1 MALADILAEFDREEI
16 EGVSQNIWDLLNI
29 PEARK
34 VGVSHERIDNIIPT
48 MRDYIAYWR
57 EYPDMFIDF
66 LQTGVNGKIPE
77 TGLRFYFYQRVFL
90 RVAMRYRYVYAVFPR
105 AYSKSFLSVLVL
117 MCRCILYPRAKLFV
131 TSGGKEQSAQI
142 VKEKV
147 SELCTFV
154 PALDRELD
162 RRLGK
167 TREGKDYVIYMFKNG
182 SYFDNVAAS
191 EKSRGKR
198 RHAGLVEECVGVDG
212 EVLQQVIIPMMNI
225 SRPCM
230 DGSVHNEE
238 IINKAQLYITTAGF
252 KATFAYRKLIQ
263 TLVQMITEPDKAFVM
278 GGTFKIPV
286 ITGLLDK
293 DFIQDLRRDGTF
305 NEVSF
310 LREYESKWA
319 GTSEEAFF
327 SGDAFDRNRVLQKPE
342 YEHSGRSSA
351 LSYYIL
357 SMDVARKNTG
367 KDGCDSVITVLKVTP
382 QNYGEVSIKSLVNLY
397 SLTNM
402 HFEDQAI
409 WAKRLFYKYKARRIV
424 IDANGLG
431 IGLVDYM
438 VKSQIDPITGDEYPD
453 FGVENDDENYYKRFK
468 TANTEQDAMYLIK
481 ANAPINTEAHSNV
494 QTQLTSGKLKFL
506 IDERMAKVK
515 LLGTQRGKQ
524 MTPDERTNY
533 LKPYTL
539 TSILR
544 EEMGNLREENEG
556 FNIIL
561 KQANKTIRK
570 DKFSALE
577 YGLYY
582 IKQDEDSKRK
592 KKKKFNAAE
601 WRFSSHIG

>member
-1 MALADILAEFDREEI
+1 MALKDILEQFDKQEI

-34 VGVSHERIDNIIPT
+34 VGVSHDRINNIIDV

-66 LQTGVNGKIPE
+66 LQTGDNGTIPE
-77 TGLRFYFYQRVFL
+77 TGLRFFFYQRCFL
-90 RVAMRYRYVYAVFPR
+90 RIAMRYRYVYAVFPR
-105 AYSKSFLSVLVL
+105 AYSKSFLSVLTM

-147 SELCTFV
+147 QELCTLV

-198 RHAGLVEECVGVDG
+198 RHGGLVEECVGVDG
-212 EVLQQVIIPMMNI
+212 NVLQQVLIPMMNI

-238 IINKAQLYITTAGF
+238 ILNKSQLYITTAGF
-252 KATFAYRKLIQ
+252 KATFSYNKLIQ

-286 ITGLLDK
+286 IAGLLDK
-293 DFIQDLRRDGTF
+293 DFISDLRRDGTF
-305 NEVSF
+305 NEISF

-319 GTSEEAFF
+319 GTSEDAFF
-327 SGDAFDRNRVLQKPE
+327 NGETFDRMRVLQKPE
-342 YEHSGRSSA
+342 YEYSGRSSS

-402 HFEDQAI
+402 HFEDQAT

-438 VKSQIDPITGDEYPD
+438 VKSQVDPLTGDEYPP
-453 FGVENDDENYYKRFK
+453 FGVENDDEGYYKRFR
-468 TANTEQDAMYLIK
+468 TPNTELDAMYLIK

-524 MTPDERTNY
+524 MSPEERTDY

-544 EEMGNLREENEG
+544 EEMCNLREENEG

-561 KQANKTIRK
+561 KQANKSIRK
-570 DKFSALE
+570 DKFSSLE

-582 IKQDEDSKRK
+582 IKQLEDSKRK
-592 KKKKFNAAE
+592 KRKRFNAAE
-601 WRFSSHIG
+601 WRFSSRIN